1 MKNSSSS
8 INIGLLGKGIL
19 LTFLILGMIAFIL
32 AVISYTSSWHY
43 SGLLIKLALIQRY
56 HRRSYAC
63 SKLKQKLWMH
73 GMLIG
78 MAFLVIV
85 TLFRADFSLF
95 LSWAWLKQLFAVSA
109 SGLLG
114 GLIEFCSSK
123 AKEHSLNCAL

>member
-19 LTFLILGMIAFIL
+19 LTFLILGVIAFIL

-43 SGLLIKLALIQRY
+43 SGLLIKIGIYLSVIIGAA
-56 HRRSYAC
+56 YAC

-114 GLIEFCSSK
+114 GLIGGI
-123 AKEHSLNCAL
+123 LQQ